1 MDEKIRQRAL
11 RRLLRITLPDGKVLC
26 YKSATM
32 TFVEA
37 LQKIEADKLKEVKLE
52 SYHLPLISQEV
63 YPRFKDWM
71 KPLSNGWYVNVQS
84 DSDQKYMQLVS
95 IAQQLGL
102 DWKIEV
108 GSDFTPSNDKVPQRK
123 KRETQRLMVKFPD
136 GTTICNANPVDTFRR
151 TIEKIGVEMLIRK
164 GAQYSGK
171 PLITPTK
178 QYNGQIE
185 IGEKRWLMIPPQT
198 KDKLK
203 TLIIISATLHL
214 SLEVTQRANQSQE
227 RTLEFG

>member
-1 MDEKIRQRAL
+1 MDEKVRQRAL
-11 RRLLRITLPDGKVLC
+11 RRFLRITLPDGKVLC

-71 KPLSNGWYVNVQS
+71 KPSVMDGINVQS

-108 GSDFTPSNDKVPQRK
+108 GSDFTPSDDKVPQ
-123 KRETQRLMVKFPD
+123 
-136 GTTICNANPVDTFRR
+136 C
-151 TIEKIGVEMLIRK
+151 KI
-164 GAQYSGK
+164 
-171 PLITPTK
+171 
-178 QYNGQIE
+178 
-185 IGEKRWLMIPPQT
+185 
-198 KDKLK
+198 K
-203 TLIIISATLHL
+203 TLIIISATMHL
-214 SLEVTQRANQSQE
+214 NLDVAQWANQSQE
-227 RTLEFG
+227 GTLEFG

>member
-11 RRLLRITLPDGKVLC
+11 RRLLRITLPDGKVLY

-151 TIEKIGVEMLIRK
+151 TSAQHCILVLKLPNGPIRVKKGHWSLDSSYKIVNFASE
-164 GAQYSGK
+164 
-171 PLITPTK
+171 
-178 QYNGQIE
+178 
-185 IGEKRWLMIPPQT
+185 
-198 KDKLK
+198 LK
-203 TLIIISATLHL
+203 Y
-214 SLEVTQRANQSQE
+214 EE
-227 RTLEFG
+227 